1 MYFKIF
7 KIFRIGYVSA
17 INCEIF
23 KVCEWLVTGA
33 CSFISFSA
41 FLAILVG
48 SASDESTVG
57 TRVTVIPASVTQV
70 PIADWLRQ

>member
-1 MYFKIF
+1 M
-7 KIFRIGYVSA
+7 
-17 INCEIF
+17 
-23 KVCEWLVTGA
+23 GA

-48 SASDESTVG
+48 SASDESAIG